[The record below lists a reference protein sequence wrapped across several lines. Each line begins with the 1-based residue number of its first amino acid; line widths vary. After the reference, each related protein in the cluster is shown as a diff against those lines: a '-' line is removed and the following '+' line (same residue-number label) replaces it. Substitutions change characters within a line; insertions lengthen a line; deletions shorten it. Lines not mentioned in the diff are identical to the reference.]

1 MPGIEPGSA
10 ELIYRQVHS
19 SEDAMKTGLVF
30 LLSLTIAIV
39 LPNPVWA
46 HGGGGGGGGAGGGG
60 AGGGGGS
67 SSSAGGGGGGGGHS
81 SGARRGWGPCRQNLF
96 QPPHAPAHLVPG

>member
-1 MPGIEPGSA
+1 MPGLKPGSA

-30 LLSLTIAIV
+30 LLSLMIAIV

-46 HGGGGGGGGAGGGG
+46 HGGGGDGGGAGGGG

-67 SSSAGGGGGGGGHS
+67 SSSAGGGGGGGGRES
-81 SGARRGWGPCRQNLF
+81 SRRGGGGAYGGSIFKPTHTHDPL
-96 QPPHAPAHLVPG
+96 